1 MGNALALSTYPQAGA
16 RFAAQQAHTWRREY
30 PSGCDQTGTAPT
42 STAKSGIGAVPPHG
56 AKHACRG
63 IIPLVLVCV
72 HVRLHPRR
80 TRQRHGSSCARAAGL
95 KYSSAAAATVAK
107 FTVPAPVHKKR
118 VRAPSKKP
126 AGAIRQ
132 PPPGANWLYR
142 ARMKIVTHQG
152 SPPRPRNDVV
162 PADAVPLAAAATAS
176 KPAAVREVV
185 MRPRPPEP
193 GFLHCHWCGA
203 RCSPVLRNEF
213 LRRRQRGSSHD
224 RRQRKPHDHPS

>member
-1 MGNALALSTYPQAGA
+1 MPGDYSTRFGLRPCPSSSEADTTTARFFLCAGCRAQVFVCRRCDRGQIYCAGA
-16 RFAAQQAHTWRREY
+16 CAQEARQRSQQEAGRRYQA
-30 PSGCDQTGTAPT
+30 TAPGRM
-42 STAKSGIGAVPPHG
+42 K
-56 AKHACRG
+56 
-63 IIPLVLVCV
+63 
-72 HVRLHPRR
+72 
-80 TRQRHGSSCARAAGL
+80 RAA
-95 KYSSAAAATVAK
+95 
-107 FTVPAPVHKKR
+107 R
-118 VRAPSKKP
+118 NR
-126 AGAIRQ
+126 
-132 PPPGANWLYR
+132 LYR

-213 LRRRQRGSSHD
+213 LRRRRRGSSHD

>member
-1 MGNALALSTYPQAGA
+1 MDRGLVHEFLYASSSSCIRCGRGGICENVRRPASTARFFLCAGCRAQVFVCRAAGHTGGRGGRGGVLFIFIKLKLAVAVELSLWDVGNALALSTYPQAGA
-16 RFAAQQAHTWRREY
+16 RFAAQQVHTWRREY

-118 VRAPSKKP
+118 VSALSKKP

-132 PPPGANWLYR
+132 PPPGA
-142 ARMKIVTHQG
+142 
-152 SPPRPRNDVV
+152 
-162 PADAVPLAAAATAS
+162 
-176 KPAAVREVV
+176 
-185 MRPRPPEP
+185 
-193 GFLHCHWCGA
+193 
-203 RCSPVLRNEF
+203 
-213 LRRRQRGSSHD
+213 
-224 RRQRKPHDHPS
+224 